1 MLDADEVMEGLVRVF
16 PDLDTEKNR
25 KRLASKRGFMWLKR
39 EISQEQKLRIHR
51 MGLPGIGFLNE
62 NRRFYPGKETAGHI
76 LGLVNVDNEGIA
88 GIEKYID
95 GQGLSDLQEAGLQME
110 RNLEPVKL
118 STDLRVQHIVRNELS
133 QAMERYQAIAAIGIV
148 LDVNTGEV
156 IAMSSLPDYDPNIPT
171 QAQEKERLNR
181 ATAGVFEMGSIFKTF
196 TSAMALD
203 SGLVTMQDSFDVS
216 KPLRVAGYT
225 IKDFYGK
232 RRPLSVPEVYIYS
245 SNIGT
250 AKMAMTVG
258 IEGHKEFLTRM
269 GLMDRLITELPE
281 SASPQF
287 PDKWSQLSQITI
299 SFGHGIAVSPM
310 QTAVA
315 ASALVNGGRLIPPT
329 FFPRTAAEADLLA
342 KRVVSEETSDK
353 MRYLM
358 RLNVLK
364 GSGRRAE
371 VAGYRVGGKTGTAEK
386 VINGKYVA
394 HLRFNSF
401 LAAFPMDDPKYLVLV
416 VMDEPKPEKEGGGA
430 TAAVNAAPTVAAIV
444 KRAAPLLGVMP
455 RMESDAA
462 LGIPQYDVPSPAQ

>member
-1 MLDADEVMEGLVRVF
+1 
-16 PDLDTEKNR
+16 
-25 KRLASKRGFMWLKR
+25 
-39 EISQEQKLRIHR
+39 
-51 MGLPGIGFLNE
+51 
-62 NRRFYPGKETAGHI
+62 
-76 LGLVNVDNEGIA
+76 
-88 GIEKYID
+88 
-95 GQGLSDLQEAGLQME
+95 
-110 RNLEPVKL
+110 
-118 STDLRVQHIVRNELS
+118 
-133 QAMERYQAIAAIGIV
+133 
-148 LDVNTGEV
+148 
-156 IAMSSLPDYDPNIPT
+156 
-171 QAQEKERLNR
+171 
-181 ATAGVFEMGSIFKTF
+181 
-196 TSAMALD
+196 
-203 SGLVTMQDSFDVS
+203 
-216 KPLRVAGYT
+216 
-225 IKDFYGK
+225 
-232 RRPLSVPEVYIYS
+232 
-245 SNIGT
+245 
-250 AKMAMTVG
+250 
-258 IEGHKEFLTRM
+258 
-269 GLMDRLITELPE
+269 
-281 SASPQF
+281 
-287 PDKWSQLSQITI
+287 
-299 SFGHGIAVSPM
+299 M

>member
-1 MLDADEVMEGLVRVF
+1 
-16 PDLDTEKNR
+16 
-25 KRLASKRGFMWLKR
+25 
-39 EISQEQKLRIHR
+39 
-51 MGLPGIGFLNE
+51 
-62 NRRFYPGKETAGHI
+62 
-76 LGLVNVDNEGIA
+76 
-88 GIEKYID
+88 
-95 GQGLSDLQEAGLQME
+95 
-110 RNLEPVKL
+110 
-118 STDLRVQHIVRNELS
+118 
-133 QAMERYQAIAAIGIV
+133 
-148 LDVNTGEV
+148 
-156 IAMSSLPDYDPNIPT
+156 
-171 QAQEKERLNR
+171 
-181 ATAGVFEMGSIFKTF
+181 
-196 TSAMALD
+196 
-203 SGLVTMQDSFDVS
+203 
-216 KPLRVAGYT
+216 
-225 IKDFYGK
+225 
-232 RRPLSVPEVYIYS
+232 
-245 SNIGT
+245 
-250 AKMAMTVG
+250 MTVG